1 MSLRI
6 GMVHW
11 NLPEEGKK
19 AWGVGV
25 AVHELANAL
34 VQAGNFVRFY
44 SHSQAKG
51 CYL

>member
-34 VQAGNFVRFY
+34 VQAGNFVLL
-44 SHSQAKG
+44 QPPAKG

>member
-25 AVHELANAL
+25 LFMNLPMH
-34 VQAGNFVRFY
+34 
-44 SHSQAKG
+44 
-51 CYL
+51 

>member
-11 NLPEEGKK
+11 NYQKK
-19 AWGVGV
+19 VKTWGVGV

-34 VQAGNFVRFY
+34 VQGKFCTLLF
-44 SHSQAKG
+44 SQPQAKG